1 MNRFFWGVLYIV
13 FLSACNN
20 KPPQTIGELFP
31 ETFSL
36 NQRKECL
43 ISEDSLGRVE
53 GIACDE
59 ENLVVLIHVPINVL
73 HCSINSRVDR
83 LVVLEI

>member
-1 MNRFFWGVLYIV
+1 MNKMNRFLWGVLYIV

-36 NQRKECL
+36 NQEKN
-43 ISEDSLGRVE
+43 
-53 GIACDE
+53 A
-59 ENLVVLIHVPINVL
+59 
-73 HCSINSRVDR
+73 
-83 LVVLEI
+83 

>member
-1 MNRFFWGVLYIV
+1 MNRFFWGLLYIV
-13 FLSACNN
+13 FLNACNN
-20 KPPQTIGELFP
+20 KPPQTIEELFS
-31 ETFSL
+31 ETVSL

-53 GIACDE
+53 GITCDE

-73 HCSINSRVDR
+73 RCSINSRVDR
-83 LVVLEI
+83 LAVLEI